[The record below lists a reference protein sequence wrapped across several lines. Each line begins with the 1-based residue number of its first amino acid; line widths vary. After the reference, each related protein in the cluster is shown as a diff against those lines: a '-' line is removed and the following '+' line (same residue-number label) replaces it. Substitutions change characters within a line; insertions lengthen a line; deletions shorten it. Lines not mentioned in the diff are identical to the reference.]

1 MNFVGGAQV
10 CAPLLIGE
18 DMFQTIII
26 NIITQLIYFVGFI
39 FLVGFLISLLNR
51 LFYIIVKQKK
61 AVCYAT
67 GFIGTPIHELSH
79 ALFCLIFFHK
89 IEEIKLFQMDDKN
102 GVLGYVNHSYN
113 KKNIYQ
119 LIGNYFIGIAPIIC
133 GTIILYFATRFLLPT
148 AFGEIGE
155 YLSDLALLQAKGLS
169 WNWFPY
175 IFATLGGMI
184 KAIFV
189 DITSGFGWWIYILI
203 VFCIA
208 LHMNLSGA
216 DIKGSLLG
224 LPFVI
229 LVIAAINFILGF
241 VWQFG
246 YISFVGFM
254 NLAGSYLMGTLLL
267 SLIFS
272 SFCIVIGGMIRGG
285 MSLIDAIKRLKK

>member
-1 MNFVGGAQV
+1 M
-10 CAPLLIGE
+10 I
-18 DMFQTIII
+18 MTIIM

-39 FLVGFLISLLNR
+39 FIVGFFISLLNR

-61 AVCYAT
+61 AICYAT

-89 IEEIKLFQMDDKN
+89 IEEIKLFQIDEN
-102 GVLGYVNHSYN
+102 TGVLGYVNHSYN

-133 GTIILYFATRFLLPT
+133 GTLIIYIATRFLLPNT
-148 AFGEIGE
+148 YQTVGEFLG
-155 YLSDLALLQAKGLS
+155 DLALLQGRGLS

-175 IFATLGGMI
+175 IFVTLGGMI
-184 KAIFV
+184 KAIFME
-189 DITSGFGWWIYILI
+189 ITSGFGWWIYILI

-224 LPFVI
+224 LPFVVAI
-229 LVIAAINFILGF
+229 IVVINLILGF
-241 VWQFG
+241 AWSSG
-246 YISFVGFM
+246 YMSFVGFI
-254 NLAGSYLMGTLLL
+254 NSVGSYLMGTLLL

-272 SFCIVIGGMIRGG
+272 GICIAIGGMIRGC
-285 MSLIDAIKRLKK
+285 MSLVGLIRR